1 MQTQRSFEREI
12 RKHKRECMLLDEA
25 GQEEAFQRAAVKLKA
40 KEKQL
45 DHYMETHPKLIRRRD
60 REKVIGYSRG
70 TSARAIAANKKH
82 EKDSEKEPTP

>member
-1 MQTQRSFEREI
+1 M
-12 RKHKRECMLLDEA
+12 DEA

-45 DHYMETHPKLIRRRD
+45 DHYMETHPKLVRRRD

-82 EKDSEKEPTP
+82 EKDSGKEPTP